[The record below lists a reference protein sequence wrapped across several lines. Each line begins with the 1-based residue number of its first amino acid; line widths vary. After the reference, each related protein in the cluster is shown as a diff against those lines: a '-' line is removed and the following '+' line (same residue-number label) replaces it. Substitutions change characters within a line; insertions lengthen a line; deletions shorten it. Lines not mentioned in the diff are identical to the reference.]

1 MTDAQH
7 PGGGS
12 GSANGH
18 HGSGQ
23 PVDGS
28 AVDATAAEE
37 QSRLHDRLSADS
49 LTSRRDYLR
58 VMATVSGGLVV
69 GSVAVSA
76 GVLPRHGDAAAADVQ
91 PLKVVDR
98 LRRGQAVT
106 FAYPTEHDR
115 AIAIRLQDGTLVGYS
130 TVCTHLACGVL
141 WREERGAEGQLYCPC
156 HEGAFEPRNGAV
168 VQGPPPRGLPK
179 VLLAERA
186 DGSVWAIG
194 TAYSDESRLHAA
206 CRELNAKDSGVRLGN
221 VACPNAARS

>member
-1 MTDAQH
+1 MTD
-7 PGGGS
+7 
-12 GSANGH
+12 
-18 HGSGQ
+18 GQ
-23 PVDGS
+23 YGPAPDG
-28 AVDATAAEE
+28 DPEE

-49 LTSRRDYLR
+49 LTSRRNYLR

-91 PLKVVDR
+91 PMKVAGL

-141 WREERGAEGQLYCPC
+141 WRDDRGAEGELYCPC
-156 HEGAFEPRNGAV
+156 HEGAFEPREGAV

-179 VLLAERA
+179 VLLAEKT
-186 DGSVWAIG
+186 DGSVWAVG
-194 TAYSDESRLHAA
+194 TAYSDETRLHAA
-206 CRELNAKDSGVRLGN
+206 CRELDANDPGVRLGR
-221 VACPNAARS
+221 VACPNSARS

>member
-1 MTDAQH
+1 MTDE
-7 PGGGS
+7 
-12 GSANGH
+12 
-18 HGSGQ
+18 Q
-23 PVDGS
+23 PTPAPMD
-28 AVDATAAEE
+28 DATAED

-49 LTSRRDYLR
+49 LTSRRNYLR

-91 PLKVVDR
+91 PMRVADR
-98 LRRGQAVT
+98 LPRGRAVT

-141 WREERGAEGQLYCPC
+141 WREDRGTEGELYCPC
-156 HEGAFEPRNGAV
+156 HEGAFEPREGAV

-206 CRELNAKDSGVRLGN
+206 CRELNAKDLGIRLGH
-221 VACPNAARS
+221 VACPNSARS